1 MPYTKFQITIVG
13 LLLIICS
20 LLAWYVFNQSTKI
33 KDLKTEKT
41 LVKKESSLG
50 DKKETNN
57 TNASSK
63 ELTLAENKNQTE
75 LGDEKLKKEAV
86 KSSKEKATQKN
97 AFYQENEVITPYF
110 IENLAEYLVS
120 LYFPGGTVQNPS
132 SEGILEINIKSVNAR
147 YGLDLTGL
155 EHRSNTIQKAREEI
169 LSYVMNSEI
178 IKNLYQKNKDIFIS
192 ELVKTAG
199 EKRRKFLNPQ
209 GSIQRKKLSNQ
220 HISEML
226 TLCSN
231 YVHNVAKVFEAF
243 GKNPKLEQIV
253 LNYLHL
259 KEKSIHANYLLNQR
273 QNEYQNLVRNLN
285 KNQKESRSRK
295 DLKRERLKKRK
306 NQAAI
311 NYKQSIQ
318 NREKSRKELLR
329 KIKSISGP
337 INLENHE
344 ILYIAEWIHRR
355 LKEGKNNSA
364 ISTFSGILSELSNR
378 LETKAKQISQSSL
391 TTFFRLPA

>member
-41 LVKKESSLG
+41 LVKKESSRG

-63 ELTLAENKNQTE
+63 ELTLAKNKNQTE
-75 LGDEKLKKEAV
+75 LGDQKPKKEAV
-86 KSSKEKATQKN
+86 KSSTGEENQKK

-110 IENLAEYLVS
+110 IKNLAEYLVS

-209 GSIQRKKLSNQ
+209 GAIQRKNLSNQ

-231 YVHNVAKVFEAF
+231 YVQNVAKVFEAF

-285 KNQKESRSRK
+285 KDQKESRSRK

-318 NREKSRKELLR
+318 NREKSRKELLQE
-329 KIKSISGP
+329 IKSISGP

-355 LKEGKNNSA
+355 LKEGKNNSV
-364 ISTFSGILSELSNR
+364 ISTFSGILSDLSNR
-378 LETKAKQISQSSL
+378 LQTKAKQVGISKQSN
-391 TTFFRLPA
+391 

>member
-41 LVKKESSLG
+41 LVKKESSRG

-63 ELTLAENKNQTE
+63 ELTLAKNKNQTE
-75 LGDEKLKKEAV
+75 LGDQKPKKEAV
-86 KSSKEKATQKN
+86 KSSTGEENQKK

-110 IENLAEYLVS
+110 IKNLAEYLVS

-209 GSIQRKKLSNQ
+209 GAIQRKNLSNQ

-231 YVHNVAKVFEAF
+231 YVQNVAKVFEAF

-285 KNQKESRSRK
+285 KDQKESRSRK

-318 NREKSRKELLR
+318 NREKSRKELLQE
-329 KIKSISGP
+329 IKSISGP

-364 ISTFSGILSELSNR
+364 ISTFSRILSDLSNR
-378 LETKAKQISQSSL
+378 LQTKAKQISQSSL
-391 TTFFRLPA
+391 TTFSRLPA

>member
-110 IENLAEYLVS
+110 IKNLAEYLVS

-178 IKNLYQKNKDIFIS
+178 IKNLYQKNRDIFIS

-318 NREKSRKELLR
+318 NRETSRKELLR